1 MNSAFQTSGDG
12 CDARAGGRPFRRGER
27 QAGIYGARRI
37 SRLLWGLG
45 QKLRAATCGGQQR
58 PSHPSRPVRGVG

>member
-45 QKLRAATCGGQQR
+45 QKPRAATCEGR
-58 PSHPSRPVRGVG
+58 